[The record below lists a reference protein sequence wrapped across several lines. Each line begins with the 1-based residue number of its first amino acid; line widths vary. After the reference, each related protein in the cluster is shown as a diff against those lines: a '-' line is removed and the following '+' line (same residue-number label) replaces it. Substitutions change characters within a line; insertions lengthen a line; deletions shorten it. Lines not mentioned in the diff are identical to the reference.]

1 MKTVSEHSRSNIL
14 VIPQALFAMKDV
26 RVIKHWRNS
35 AIFYKNLEQ
44 DLVDIEFYTNTPC
57 FIYVL
62 KGMEVLSNRKNETIV
77 LGPETSI
84 FLPQG
89 SKLQS
94 DFVRKTESLEAYLVF
109 FDDDVVTEFLT
120 KAGALPD
127 VDHADVDYCYLKASG
142 ELAAFFTSVR
152 GEITTKSYLNVKLE
166 ELLHL
171 INWKAGGPV
180 FQSLLLTRKRLPPR
194 QNLARILESLDTYHL
209 SVSDLAHISGR
220 SLSSFYRDFK
230 AAYQMPPK
238 RWLHERKLSR
248 ARELLMEKDMSVT
261 EVALAMGYDNVSAF
275 IKAFSKRYG
284 VTPRKI
290 MPVE

>member
-1 MKTVSEHSRSNIL
+1 MKTVSEHSRSNVL

-57 FIYVL
+57 FIYIS
-62 KGMEVLSNRKNETIV
+62 KGMEILTNGENETIV
-77 LGPETSI
+77 LGPGSSL

-109 FDDDVVTEFLT
+109 FDDDVITEFLT
-120 KAGALPD
+120 KVGALRGGD
-127 VDHADVDYCYLKASG
+127 LDDVDYCYLKASG
-142 ELAAFFTSVR
+142 ELAAFFTSIR
-152 GEITTKSYLNVKLE
+152 GEITTQSYLNVKLE

-171 INWKAGGPV
+171 INWKAGGPA
-180 FQSLLLTRKRLPPR
+180 FHSLLLTRKRIPPR
-194 QNLARILESLDTYHL
+194 QNLARLLETLDTYHL
-209 SVSDLAHISGR
+209 SVGDLAHLSGR

-230 AAYQMPPK
+230 AVYQMPPK
-238 RWLHERKLSR
+238 RWLLERKLSK
-248 ARELLMEKDMSVT
+248 ARELLLGREMSVT
-261 EVALAMGYDNVSAF
+261 DVALTMGYDNVSAF

-284 VTPRKI
+284 VTPSKI
-290 MPVE
+290 MSAE